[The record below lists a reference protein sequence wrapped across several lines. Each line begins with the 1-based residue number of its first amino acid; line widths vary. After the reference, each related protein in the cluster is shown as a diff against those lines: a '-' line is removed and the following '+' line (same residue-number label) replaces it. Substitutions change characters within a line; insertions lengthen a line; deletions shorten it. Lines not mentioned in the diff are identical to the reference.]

1 MQGCSQWQSTYP
13 ACMKHESQSPV
24 QYKNGKQNNPSQSG
38 FLERYLRIFNQ
49 NSQFVILEDL
59 TRTEGWGQRW
69 FAFSLMS
76 PPSGELFSF
85 VSSVFPSPLSQD
97 QFFLRDSFLILGHN
111 TYDLA
116 SLLRIRLV
124 CPAVYLYALD
134 GYIKLN
140 LSQVEVI
147 NPLFISFNLLGHCL
161 HEEHCCPLHC

>member
-1 MQGCSQWQSTYP
+1 
-13 ACMKHESQSPV
+13 
-24 QYKNGKQNNPSQSG
+24 
-38 FLERYLRIFNQ
+38 
-49 NSQFVILEDL
+49 
-59 TRTEGWGQRW
+59 
-69 FAFSLMS
+69 MS

-161 HEEHCCPLHC
+161 HEEHCCPLHCWAIVLTIALTLKVPQPCFLRTLPSSCIRSPCFVPCPLPPSCSAQLLLL

>member
-1 MQGCSQWQSTYP
+1 
-13 ACMKHESQSPV
+13 
-24 QYKNGKQNNPSQSG
+24 
-38 FLERYLRIFNQ
+38 
-49 NSQFVILEDL
+49 
-59 TRTEGWGQRW
+59 
-69 FAFSLMS
+69 MS

-161 HEEHCCPLHC
+161 HEEHCCPLHCWAIVLAIALTLKVPQPCFLRTLPSSCIRSPCFVPCPLPPSCSAQLLLI